1 MEYRTLGNSGID
13 VSVIGHGT
21 WAMGNDFFGDIDE
34 KEAIKAIHASIDN
47 GVNLVDTAAA
57 YGHDGA
63 SEKVVGHAIK
73 DRRDKVILATKLG
86 QLRVFTEHYC
96 VCLQPAT
103 MRIELEQS
111 LKNLQTDY
119 IDIYQ
124 IHRPDYNYGI
134 EDGLHELVKMKE
146 EGKIRAIGVSN
157 FDTGQ
162 IQTAIDIA
170 DISSVQPQL
179 NILHRETIEQNILS
193 FCEEHNIGVITYGS
207 LAGGILSGKAKPI
220 EVSGKEMRSLFYN
233 YYSEPM
239 WSKCQQL
246 LAVLQEIAEAHD
258 AQVSEVSVNW
268 SLAHP
273 GVTTALIGSVKAEQA
288 IANTK
293 AACWKLS
300 KDEFDKIEAAYTA
313 YIK

>member
-1 MEYRTLGNSGID
+1 MKYRKLGNSGID

-34 KEAIKAIHASIDN
+34 KEAIKAIHASIDS

-63 SEKVVGHAIK
+63 SEKVVGKAIC
-73 DRRDKVILATKLG
+73 DRRDKVVLATKLG

-96 VCLQPAT
+96 ICLQPAT
-103 MRIELEQS
+103 MRIELENS
-111 LKNLQTDY
+111 LRYLQTDY
-119 IDIYQ
+119 IDLYQ

-134 EDGLHELVKMKE
+134 EDGLHELAKMKQ

-157 FDTGQ
+157 FDTDQ

-170 DISSVQPQL
+170 DISAVQPQL
-179 NILHRETIEQNILS
+179 SILHRETIEQNILS
-193 FCEEHNIGVITYGS
+193 FCLEHDIGTLTYGS
-207 LAGGILSGKAKPI
+207 LAGGILSGKAKKLDVTGN
-220 EVSGKEMRSLFYN
+220 ELRSLFYN

-246 LAVLQEIAEAHD
+246 LAVMKEIADAHN
-258 AQVSEVSVNW
+258 AQVAEVAINW
-268 SLAHP
+268 SLANP
-273 GVTTALIGSVKAEQA
+273 GVTSALTGATKAEQA
-288 IANTK
+288 LANAK
-293 AACWKLS
+293 AADWELS
-300 KDEFDKIEAAYTA
+300 KEEFDKIEGAYA
-313 YIK
+313 DYIK